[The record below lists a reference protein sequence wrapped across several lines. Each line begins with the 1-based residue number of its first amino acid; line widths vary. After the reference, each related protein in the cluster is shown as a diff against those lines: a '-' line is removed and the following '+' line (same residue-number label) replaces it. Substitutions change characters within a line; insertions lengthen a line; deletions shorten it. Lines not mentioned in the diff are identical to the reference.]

1 MAISRNIRSIWVTDY
16 DKSIGDVS
24 GYLDSGSGSA
34 AFQPG
39 IGGLVT
45 SDRSTITGIREITV
59 NSYFWG
65 ESIGEILWTGPATNL
80 DEDLTAG
87 ETTITLDSNA
97 DFTGGDVVGD
107 AGYILIEDEI
117 IKYTGTSGDYDLTGC
132 VRGQFN
138 TTDVQHDGTA
148 STIPVY
154 IWLRGVVQSVDY
166 EPEDEVYAVRVA
178 LPLIIV
184 GGGGQGGTPTI
195 RDYYIYRFEF
205 SKHLVDLVLYEDT
218 ENPETITGWV
228 PGFEPQ

>member
-24 GYLDSGSGSA
+24 GYLDSGSGFPA
-34 AFQPG
+34 ALPTG
-39 IGGLVT
+39 PNY
-45 SDRSTITGIREITV
+45 RSTITGVREIRV
-59 NSYFWG
+59 DSDFWG
-65 ESIGEILWTGPATNL
+65 ESIGNIPWTGTATNL

-87 ETTITLDSNA
+87 ETTITVDSNFA
-97 DFTGGDVVGD
+97 FTGGDVVGD
-107 AGYILIEDEI
+107 YGYILIEDEI

-132 VRGQFN
+132 VRGQFD

-178 LPLIIV
+178 LPFLII
-184 GGGGQGGTPTI
+184 GDGDQGGPVTI
-195 RDYYIYRFEF
+195 REYNIYRFEF
-205 SKHLVDLVLYEDT
+205 SKHLVDLVLYEDIEGT
-218 ENPETITGWV
+218 ETITGYV

>member
-16 DKSIGDVS
+16 DKSIGDVAS
-24 GYLDSGSGSA
+24 YLDSGSGFSPA
-34 AFQPG
+34 LPT
-39 IGGLVT
+39 VPT
-45 SDRSTITGIREITV
+45 YRSTITGVREIRV
-59 NSYFWG
+59 DSYFWG
-65 ESIGEILWTGPATNL
+65 ESIGDILWTGTAATL

-132 VRGQFN
+132 VRGQFD

-148 STIPVY
+148 STIDVY

-218 ENPETITGWV
+218 EGTETITGYV